1 MALSEI
7 ERYKF
12 GHVVGN
18 RGFVLLTPAV
28 EMTSLALF
36 KREMRCIERLSREE
50 EYRLA
55 RRWHDHQDREAA
67 RTLVSANLN
76 SVAAIARE
84 YRHFRL
90 PEMDLIQE
98 GTIGLMHAVK
108 RFDPERGFRL
118 ATYAGWWIR
127 AAIQDFILR
136 NWSIVK
142 IGTTKLQRRIFA
154 GLKHAKEAIAALD
167 GRGRGEVAESY
178 GVSEQAYQEAAD
190 AYLQRDMSIDA
201 DHEGYAM
208 VEALPA
214 LTATPEEAVAE
225 QNWQD
230 HQRLGLYSA
239 LAKLPERDR
248 HIVEQR
254 HLSEEPATLKDLSGE
269 LGVSIERVRQIE
281 SRAMQR
287 LKDYLT

>member
-1 MALSEI
+1 
-7 ERYKF
+7 
-12 GHVVGN
+12 
-18 RGFVLLTPAV
+18 
-28 EMTSLALF
+28 MTSLALF
-36 KREMRCIERLSREE
+36 KREVRSIERLSREE

-67 RTLVSANLN
+67 RALVSANLN

-142 IGTTKLQRRIFA
+142 IGTTKLQRRIFS
-154 GLKHAKEAIAALD
+154 GLKHAKQAIAAFD
-167 GRGRGEVAESY
+167 GQGREAVAESY
-178 GVSEQAYQEAAD
+178 GVSESAYQEAAD

-201 DHEGYAM
+201 EREGYAL
-208 VEALPA
+208 VESLPA
-214 LTATPEEAVAE
+214 STATPEEVVAE

-230 HQRLGLYSA
+230 HQQSGLYRA
-239 LAKLPERDR
+239 MAQLPDRDR

-254 HLSEEPATLKDLSGE
+254 HLSEEPATLKDLSEE

-281 SRAMQR
+281 SRAMKR
-287 LKDYLT
+287 LKEYLS

>member
-1 MALSEI
+1 
-7 ERYKF
+7 
-12 GHVVGN
+12 
-18 RGFVLLTPAV
+18 
-28 EMTSLALF
+28 MTSLALF
-36 KREMRCIERLSREE
+36 KREMRRIPQFSRQE

-67 RTLVSANLN
+67 RMLVSANLN

-127 AAIQDFILR
+127 AAMQDFILR

-154 GLKHAKEAIAALD
+154 GLKHAKEAIAALE
-167 GRGRGEVAESY
+167 GRGREAVAESY
-178 GVSEQAYQEAAD
+178 GVSEAVYQEAAD

-201 DHEGYAM
+201 DREGYAM
-208 VEALPA
+208 VDALPA
-214 LTATPEEAVAE
+214 PTATPEEAVAE
-225 QNWQD
+225 QNWRA
-230 HQRLGLYSA
+230 HQQSGLYSA
-239 LAKLPERDR
+239 LAELPERDR

-254 HLSEEPATLKDLSGE
+254 HLNEEPVTLKALSSE

-287 LKDYLT
+287 LRKSLS

>member
-1 MALSEI
+1 M
-7 ERYKF
+7 
-12 GHVVGN
+12 
-18 RGFVLLTPAV
+18 LTPAV
-28 EMTSLALF
+28 ELSSPALF
-36 KREMRCIERLSREE
+36 YRELRRIPRMAREE

-55 RRWHDHQDREAA
+55 RRWHNYQDRDAA
-67 RTLVSANLN
+67 RALVAANLHT
-76 SVAAIARE
+76 VAAIARE

-154 GLKHAKEAIAALD
+154 GLRHAKEAIAALD
-167 GRGRGEVAESY
+167 GRGREAVAESY
-178 GVSEQAYQEAAD
+178 GISEEVYQEAAD
-190 AYLQRDMSIDA
+190 AYLQRDISIDA
-201 DHEGYAM
+201 DREGYAM

-214 LTATPEEAVAE
+214 PTATPEDAVAE

-230 HQRLGLYSA
+230 HRQSGLYSA
-239 LAKLPERDR
+239 LAKLAGRDR
-248 HIVEQR
+248 YIVERR
-254 HLSEEPATLKDLSGE
+254 HLSEEPATLKALSSE

-287 LKDYLT
+287 LREYLS

>member
-1 MALSEI
+1 
-7 ERYKF
+7 
-12 GHVVGN
+12 
-18 RGFVLLTPAV
+18 
-28 EMTSLALF
+28 MTSLALF

-67 RTLVSANLN
+67 HALVSANLN

-127 AAIQDFILR
+127 AAMQDFILR

-142 IGTTKLQRRIFA
+142 IGTTKLQRRIFS

-167 GRGRGEVAESY
+167 GRGREAVAESY
-178 GVSEQAYQEAAD
+178 GVSEEAYQEAAD
-190 AYLQRDMSIDA
+190 AYLQRDMSIDV
-201 DHEGYAM
+201 DREGHAM

-214 LTATPEEAVAE
+214 STATPEEAVVK

-230 HQRLGLYSA
+230 HQQSGLYSA
-239 LAKLPERDR
+239 LAQLPERDR

-254 HLSEEPATLKDLSGE
+254 HLNEEPATLKDLSEE

-281 SRAMQR
+281 SRAMKR
-287 LKDYLT
+287 LKEYLS